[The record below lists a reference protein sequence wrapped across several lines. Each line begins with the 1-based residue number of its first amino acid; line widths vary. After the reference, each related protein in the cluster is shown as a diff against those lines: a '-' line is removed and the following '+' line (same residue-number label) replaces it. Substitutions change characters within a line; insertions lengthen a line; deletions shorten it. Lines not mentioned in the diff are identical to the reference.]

1 MASEDTK
8 AVVLALEAVRMSLT
22 SLSRRLLA
30 LEAATSGEAGQVAF
44 RVTMKE
50 VADRVELRAGQLM
63 QAAFRVAGIEAELV
77 DEL

>member
-1 MASEDTK
+1 
-8 AVVLALEAVRMSLT
+8 MSLT
-22 SLSRRLLA
+22 SLSRRVLA
-30 LEAATSGEAGQVAF
+30 LEAVASGEAGQVAF

-63 QAAFRVAGIEAELV
+63 QAAFHVAGIEAELV